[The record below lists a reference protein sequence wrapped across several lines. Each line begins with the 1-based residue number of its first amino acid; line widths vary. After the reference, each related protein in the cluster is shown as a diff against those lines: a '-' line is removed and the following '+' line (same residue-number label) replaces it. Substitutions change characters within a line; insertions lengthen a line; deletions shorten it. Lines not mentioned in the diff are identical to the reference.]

1 MDNITYA
8 VSVDV
13 NNPIIPYNVYV
24 ASVLDSNVRYLEIT
38 LYQNGN
44 IIALSNTATATASL
58 VTDNVIVNDSVNCT
72 ISNNIITVPLE
83 DLQRHGNLDVQ
94 VTVTEGTKV
103 LAIPFPIQ
111 VRVTPNIAEN
121 AQVDENSLGSYAEVV
136 QEIAAARGSYT
147 TLEDSLAAKLPDSA
161 GAVKTANIDNGA
173 VTLAKLHSEV
183 IDSTLS
189 VQGAAADAKKTGDG
203 ITDLKSALNNLDAGA
218 IKYMAHDK
226 IDILRFVEWENG
238 YYVGEATGDL
248 ISNSRF
254 YYTDYISLSDFV
266 TLLHVVTTSSH
277 VIKYA
282 VYDEDKTYIMGNSFS
297 SATDYERDY
306 GSEAKY
312 IRLSVGAWYGSNTL
326 EDYLKTIS
334 LFVIP
339 SEDVI
344 KNEFIGWQ
352 QHYLTWDSY
361 IRTPSVGTTNVAT
374 TQSAIGGCASIAI
387 PCNKGD
393 VFNITGTPRDNSGF
407 RPIMF
412 LNGNNKC
419 VYRSEQTTAFNQYEY
434 IAPENGTI
442 VINLLTS
449 SQPVVY
455 TGLKNVSDA
464 ILKNKQAINEVRDLL
479 AEAATPDDVFEIL
492 DSTMSGNPNVAP
504 SLRLAEEAGEYKL
517 VYEDSNEH
525 DHVLVHLGDGIE
537 NLYVS
542 QGDLYANLKQPD
554 GTIIHNKLLGRVR
567 GADGANG
574 TNGTNGSGYSDAE
587 IDANGDLLMTE
598 KKYIQGEP
606 AERVVN
612 LGHVKGADAVV
623 DPTLTVS
630 GAAADAKKTGD
641 GITDLKSAL
650 NNLDAG
656 AIKYMAHDKIDI
668 LRFVEWENGYYVGE
682 ATGDLISNS
691 RFYYTDYISLSDFVT
706 LLHVVT
712 TSSHVIKYAVYDED
726 KTYIMGNS
734 FSSATDYER
743 DYGSEAKYIRLSVG
757 AWYGSNTLEDYL
769 KTISLFVIPSED
781 VIKNE
786 FIGWQQHYLTW
797 DSYIRTPSVGT
808 TNVATT
814 QSAIGGCAS
823 IAIPCNKGDVFNIT
837 GTPRD
842 NSGFRPIMFL
852 NGNNKC
858 VYRSEQTTA
867 FNQYEYIAPE
877 NGTIVINLLT
887 SSQPVVYTGLK
898 NVSDAILK
906 NKQAINIIETAPIDV
921 FPSFM
926 INAMAVRRVGELK
939 KGYICLTCDDGAA
952 ELASYTIPMLLA
964 KDVPCTFGLWASTS
978 KIGAARPF
986 NKSVILQSTAGIE
999 ALESALENGCEVAQH
1014 GPIEWT
1020 ELTNEELNSFFDREA
1035 TAWERLGITVKG
1047 AICPSHCINNK
1058 VRVIAGGRFGVLR
1071 SGYRG
1076 YLSKADQQAIINGDV
1091 YAEYNYYCTGARSNE
1106 FGLSSFNTNAVTL
1119 DWMKAAVDYALS
1131 QKMVNIVYWHD
1142 WDLTSDQKA
1151 DLEAL
1156 IDYAKAQNIT
1166 FCTLSEIPYLK

>member
-1 MDNITYA
+1 MNNITYA

-24 ASVLDSNVRYLEIT
+24 ASVLDSNVRYLEMT

-44 IIALSNTATATASL
+44 VIALSNEAIATASL
-58 VTDNVIVNDSVNCT
+58 VTDNVLVNDSVNCT

-136 QEIAAARGSYT
+136 QEIAAARGDYPDLKDRLDGEIDRIDDDISDINT
-147 TLEDSLAAKLPDSA
+147 ALLGKANKAAAGSAGELAALDGNGSPIRSGVSVTQSIGEGSNSRVPTTA
-161 GAVKTANIDNGA
+161 AVKNALDGKADKLAGGAGGELVSATGGGALKRSGFTVAQNVGGGSADKVPTTAAVRNALNDAEDTTAENIDSIFQGNSAFFPQLYFEQYFTANGSNYRLIYDDRDGERH
-173 VTLAKLHSEV
+173 VLFDFGLLPVAKGE
-183 IDSTLS
+183 
-189 VQGAAADAKKTGDG
+189 KGDKG
-203 ITDLKSALNNLDAGA
+203 DAGA
-218 IKYMAHDK
+218 DGYSPTVSTTNLEAQTRVTVTDKNGAH
-226 IDILRFVEWENG
+226 N
-238 YYVGEATGDL
+238 YYVKDG
-248 ISNSRF
+248 SS
-254 YYTDYISLSDFV
+254 V
-266 TLLHVVTTSSH
+266 TNA
-277 VIKYA
+277 A
-282 VYDEDKTYIMGNSFS
+282 V
-297 SATDYERDY
+297 
-306 GSEAKY
+306 
-312 IRLSVGAWYGSNTL
+312 
-326 EDYLKTIS
+326 
-334 LFVIP
+334 
-339 SEDVI
+339 
-344 KNEFIGWQ
+344 
-352 QHYLTWDSY
+352 
-361 IRTPSVGTTNVAT
+361 
-374 TQSAIGGCASIAI
+374 
-387 PCNKGD
+387 
-393 VFNITGTPRDNSGF
+393 
-407 RPIMF
+407 
-412 LNGNNKC
+412 
-419 VYRSEQTTAFNQYEY
+419 
-434 IAPENGTI
+434 
-442 VINLLTS
+442 
-449 SQPVVY
+449 
-455 TGLKNVSDA
+455 
-464 ILKNKQAINEVRDLL
+464 
-479 AEAATPDDVFEIL
+479 
-492 DSTMSGNPNVAP
+492 
-504 SLRLAEEAGEYKL
+504 
-517 VYEDSNEH
+517 
-525 DHVLVHLGDGIE
+525 
-537 NLYVS
+537 
-542 QGDLYANLKQPD
+542 
-554 GTIIHNKLLGRVR
+554 
-567 GADGANG
+567 
-574 TNGTNGSGYSDAE
+574 
-587 IDANGDLLMTE
+587 DANGDLIIS
-598 KKYIQGEP
+598 IQQKPTSSVHPTIHTLE
-606 AERVVN
+606 VN
-612 LGHVKGADAVV
+612 AGHVKGADAVV

-682 ATGDLISNS
+682 ATGDLVSNS
-691 RFYYTDYISLSDFVT
+691 KFYYTDYISLSDFVT

-712 TSSHVIKYAVYDED
+712 TSSYVIKYAVYDED
-726 KTYIMGNS
+726 KTYIRGNS

-743 DYGSEAKYIRLSVG
+743 DYGPEAKYIRLSVG
-757 AWYGSNTLEDYL
+757 AWGGSNTLEDYL

-786 FIGWQQHYLTW
+786 FIGWQRRYLTW

-814 QSAIGGCAS
+814 QSAISGCAS
-823 IAIPCNKGDVFNIT
+823 IAIPCNKGDVFNVT
-837 GTPRD
+837 GMPRD

-852 NGNNKC
+852 NGNNMC

-898 NVSDAILK
+898 NVSDAVLK

-978 KIGAARPF
+978 KVGAARPF

-1035 TAWERLGITVKG
+1035 TAWEQLGITVKG

-1076 YLSKADQQAIINGDV
+1076 YLSKADQQAVINGDV

-1106 FGLSSFNTNAVTL
+1106 FGLSSFNTNAVAL